1 MSRTSTH
8 GTPRAATI
16 LALALCLGWSLYFG
30 TVPALGE
37 TPQAA
42 QQDQAR
48 QDQPTAPISPAGA
61 GPKSRDNS
69 ARLEVYAHTLRYR
82 DASLA
87 ASVVRHRLSPRGTVE
102 VQPSANTIV
111 VRDIPSILERVKV
124 EITEFDQ
131 PPFSVRLEM
140 RVVKAGP
147 KAVVSPP
154 LPEGSELPPAILAK
168 LQSLLRYESYRVL
181 AEASVSSLEGEA
193 VDYSLG
199 PEYSVSFT
207 LGSVLAERR
216 LHMEDFRIVERLSS
230 DKGRG
235 LDPKQLFHAD
245 LNLWMDRPFT
255 LVLTRDDA
263 RQEALLVAITGRIEQ
278 RADGATPER

>member
-1 MSRTSTH
+1 MLLSVALWLGLGLGLCFGSL
-8 GTPRAATI
+8 P
-16 LALALCLGWSLYFG
+16 ALAD
-30 TVPALGE
+30 
-37 TPQAA
+37 TPKAA
-42 QQDQAR
+42 QQDQAQ
-48 QDQPTAPISPAGA
+48 QDQAQQDQETGQGQPAPPTKPGTAAQSRGA
-61 GPKSRDNS
+61 ST
-69 ARLEVYAHTLRYR
+69 RLEVYAHTLRYR
-82 DASLA
+82 DATLA
-87 ASVVRHRLSPRGTVE
+87 AGVIRHRLSPRGTVE

-111 VRDIPSILERVKV
+111 VRDIPSILKRVKT
-124 EITEFDQ
+124 EIAKFDQ
-131 PPFSVRLEM
+131 PPSSVRLEM

-147 KAVVSPP
+147 RSVVSPP
-154 LPEGSELPPAILAK
+154 VPESSELPAAILAK
-168 LQSLLRYESYRVL
+168 LQSLLRYETYRVL
-181 AEASVSSLEGEA
+181 AEASVSSLEGES

-199 PEYSVSFT
+199 PDYSVSFT